1 MRAFA
6 CALAISLAPI
16 LGDVALAQAAGA
28 LPDAAASGGAP
39 APRRVVSLKLCTD
52 ELLLMLGRP
61 GQIASVTYLSQE
73 PHETPLWAEGRR
85 HRKNDGSLL
94 SVAALAPDLVLDMG
108 GGGRDTARI
117 AQRLGMRLLTLPYP
131 RTLADVEQS
140 VRTVAAAL
148 HRPAAGDRLI
158 AGIEQLKRDAPPRP
172 IEAMWLGGGGRSVAP
187 DGLAAHWMALA
198 GLKQVALQGDRVTL
212 EQMLVR
218 PPKLL
223 LKSGYRSSQYSSEQ
237 RWLAHPL
244 VARRP
249 IATII
254 TDGRRWTCM
263 GPPMISETLR
273 LRRLV
278 SR

>member
-16 LGDVALAQAAGA
+16 LGDVPLAQAAGA
-28 LPDAAASGGAP
+28 PPDAAAAGGAP

-61 GQIASVTYLSQE
+61 EQIASVTYLSQE

-94 SVAALAPDLVLDMG
+94 SVASLAPDLVLDMG
-108 GGGRDTARI
+108 GGGRDTGRI

-187 DGLAAHWMALA
+187 DSLAAHWMALA

-237 RWLAHPL
+237 RWLSHPL
-244 VARRP
+244 VAKRP
-249 IATII
+249 IATIV

-273 LRRLV
+273 LRSLV